1 MNEPKEKKLNRKYIE
16 RFLNGSE
23 MQLFAV
29 FYLLTGA
36 SFGMPITDQIQQWMS
51 SKIDLM
57 TRAIDELRAELEET
71 MQENEDMQDYMDKV
85 LDEVDDELEKYDY

>member
-1 MNEPKEKKLNRKYIE
+1 
-16 RFLNGSE
+16 
-23 MQLFAV
+23 MQLLAV

-36 SFGMPITDQIQQWMS
+36 SFGMPIADQIQQWLS

-57 TRAIDELRAELEET
+57 TQAIDELRAELEET

>member
-1 MNEPKEKKLNRKYIE
+1 
-16 RFLNGSE
+16 

-29 FYLLTGA
+29 FYMLTGA

-57 TRAIDELRAELEET
+57 TQAIEELRAELEGK
-71 MQENEDMQDYMDKV
+71 MQENEDMQDYMDQV

>member
-1 MNEPKEKKLNRKYIE
+1 
-16 RFLNGSE
+16 

-51 SKIDLM
+51 SKIELM
-57 TRAIDELRAELEET
+57 TQAIDELRAELEQS